1 MDALN
6 REWKA
11 CLEREPR
18 WFPSRN
24 YIIIIIIIIIISLVN
39 FTSGRTMDWHVTR
52 LGKLE
57 MHV

>member
-18 WFPSRN
+18 KVLWFPSRN
-24 YIIIIIIIIIISLVN
+24 YYIIIIISLVN